1 MKGKIAGLVIAAANQ
16 RGFAVEN
23 AALAVEFENAGARGI
38 AEFYF
43 GISRKHAE
51 CADRLEK
58 AIEDGPNGRSQDGN
72 REAVG

>member
-1 MKGKIAGLVIAAANQ
+1 MKGRIAGLVIAAANQ
-16 RGFAVEN
+16 RGFAAEN
-23 AALAVEFENAGARGI
+23 AALAGEFENAGARGI

-51 CADRLEK
+51 CADRIEA
-58 AIEDGPNGRSQDGN
+58 AIENKSDGRSQDGN